1 MRIALF
7 VILAAL
13 ALASCTSPADRIT
26 EALLKHG
33 VHQRQAKCMGARLA
47 DRLDSAQLQRL
58 SELSKLDNPDR
69 VDKLT
74 LDQFLDQLNRSG
86 DPKLVSQVV
95 RAGLSC
101 AI

>member
-1 MRIALF
+1 MRFAPFF
-7 VILAAL
+7 VLAAV
-13 ALASCTSPADRIT
+13 ALASCATPADRIT

-47 DRLDSAQLQRL
+47 DRLDNNQLQRL
-58 SELSKLDNPDR
+58 SELSKLDKADSAG
-69 VDKLT
+69 KLT
-74 LDQFLDQLNRSG
+74 LDQFLDQLNRAG
-86 DPKLVSQVV
+86 DAKLVSQVV

>member
-13 ALASCTSPADRIT
+13 ALASCASPADRIT

-69 VDKLT
+69 VGKLT

>member
-1 MRIALF
+1 MRFAPFF
-7 VILAAL
+7 VLAGL
-13 ALASCTSPADRIT
+13 ALASCATPADRIT

-47 DRLDSAQLQRL
+47 DRLDTAQLQRL
-58 SELSKLDNPDR
+58 SELSKLDKAEGAG
-69 VDKLT
+69 KLT
-74 LDQFLDQLNRSG
+74 LDQFLDQLDRAG
-86 DPKLVSQVV
+86 DPKLVAQVV

>member
-1 MRIALF
+1 MLG
-7 VILAAL
+7 LAL
-13 ALASCTSPADRIT
+13 ALAACASPADRIT
-26 EALLKHG
+26 DALLKHG

-47 DRLDSAQLQRL
+47 DRLDNDQLQRL
-58 SELSKLDNPDR
+58 NGLSKLSAGDGTR
-69 VDKLT
+69 KLT
-74 LDQFLDQLNRSG
+74 LDQLLDQLNRGG